1 MKLIAE
7 FNETISPVIT
17 EAANGKKE
25 YFIEGVFMQ
34 SDIKN
39 RNGRVYPKAIM
50 EKEVNRYKK
59 EFVEK
64 DRAFGELGHP
74 EGPTINLDKVS
85 HLIQSLELEGKNY
98 VGKAKV
104 LSTPNG
110 EIVKA
115 LINDGAKLGV
125 SSRGLGS
132 LEQKGNAQYV
142 KDDFQLATAGDIVAD
157 PSAPEAFVE
166 GIMEGV
172 EWVMENGILTRIQ
185 VETMQ
190 NEMRNAKR
198 NQLEETKLNLW
209 KRFVESL
216 SLIHISE
223 PTRPY

>member
-7 FNETISPVIT
+7 FNETISPIIT
-17 EAANGKKE
+17 EGANGKKD

-34 SDIKN
+34 ADIKN

-110 EIVKA
+110 EIVNA

-125 SSRGLGS
+125 SSRGLGA
-132 LEQKGNAQYV
+132 LEQKGDAQYV
-142 KDDFQLATAGDIVAD
+142 KNDFQLATAGDIVAD

-172 EWVMENGILTRIQ
+172 EWVYQNGILTQLQ
-185 VETMQ
+185 VEDMQ
-190 NEMRNAKR
+190 KELRSAKL
-198 NQLEETKLNLW
+198 NKLEETKLNLW

-216 SLIHISE
+216 
-223 PTRPY
+223 

>member
-1 MKLIAE
+1 MKLISE
-7 FNETISPVIT
+7 FNDYAVTPVIV
-17 EAANGKKE
+17 EENEKGEKD

-39 RNGRVYPKAIM
+39 RNGRIYPEQVMK
-50 EKEVNRYKK
+50 KEVDRYRK

-74 EGPTINLDKVS
+74 DGPTINLDKVS
-85 HLIQSLELEGKNY
+85 HMITKLEQDGKNFI
-98 VGKAKV
+98 GRAKI

-110 EIVKA
+110 QIVRN

-132 LEQKGNAQYV
+132 LETRGGAQVV
-142 KDDFQLATAGDIVAD
+142 KDDFQLATAADIVAD

-172 EWVMENGILTRIQ
+172 EWYYDSGILKMKDAEQ
-185 VETMQ
+185 
-190 NEMRNAKR
+190 MRKELRTAKSSKL
-198 NQLEETKLNLW
+198 QETKLNLW
-209 KRFVESL
+209 KKFVENL
-216 SLIHISE
+216 
-223 PTRPY
+223 

>member
-7 FNETISPVIT
+7 FNENIAPIIT
-17 EAANGKKE
+17 ESKSGGKD

-34 SDIKN
+34 ADIKN
-39 RNGRVYPKAIM
+39 RNGRVYPKEIM
-50 EKEVNRYKK
+50 EKEVNRYNK

-64 DRAFGELGHP
+64 QRAFGELGHP

-85 HLIQSLELEGKNY
+85 HLIQTLTLEGSNY
-98 VGKAKV
+98 VGKAKI

-142 KDDFQLATAGDIVAD
+142 KGDFQLATAGDIVAD

-172 EWVMENGILTRIQ
+172 EWIMGTNGVLTAIQ
-185 VETMQ
+185 AEDFQRTLKSTRL
-190 NEMRNAKR
+190 NK
-198 NQLEETKLNLW
+198 LEETKLNLW
-209 KRFVESL
+209 KGFVESL
-216 SLIHISE
+216 
-223 PTRPY
+223 